1 LLVFGVGGFRCIRW
15 EYDDLKPGNG
25 EGFVALHHC
34 LWRKPRVE
42 IECFTSELGKSLPSG
57 PLFRGKS
64 RVTWVFQAESI
75 DRDVGET
82 SSGIDGEKC
91 CRRIVNTLQRIIC
104 VACKETSCGC
114 LTEEE
119 L

>member
-1 LLVFGVGGFRCIRW
+1 MLVFGVGGFRCIRW
-15 EYDDLKPGNG
+15 EDDDLKPGNG
-25 EGFVALHHC
+25 EGYVAFHHC
-34 LWRKPRVE
+34 FRRKPGVE
-42 IECFTSELGKSLPSG
+42 IECFTSELGESLPSG
-57 PLFRGKS
+57 TLFSGKS

-75 DRDVGET
+75 DRNVRET

-91 CRRIVNTLQRIIC
+91 SRRVVNTLERIIC